1 MMRLSDKQY
10 QAVYEGLS
18 EYTRQKIDNKYPCG
32 DGGWIQYRIIS
43 KEHFEDIRI
52 LLAAKM

>member
-18 EYTRQKIDNKYPCG
+18 EYTRQKIDAKYPCG

-43 KEHFEDIRI
+43 KEQFEDIKI